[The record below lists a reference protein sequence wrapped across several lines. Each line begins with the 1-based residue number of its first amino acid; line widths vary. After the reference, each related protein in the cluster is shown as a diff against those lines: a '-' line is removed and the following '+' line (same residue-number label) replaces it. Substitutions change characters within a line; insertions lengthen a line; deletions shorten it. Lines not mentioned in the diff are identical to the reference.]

1 MLIREITLNTN
12 LLNELKNFYSDI
24 LELGLIHESQYSFT
38 VKTLNSDI
46 TFLKSSLENPFYH
59 FAFNIPENQ
68 IKQAKEWALQR
79 FKLISL
85 NGEDEFDFLSWNAH
99 SIYFYDPAGNILE
112 FIARHNLNNKSDTDF
127 SGKSILNVSEIGLPV
142 VDVKIFYETI
152 NKNFNIPVFSGDM
165 KTFTAAGDDDGLMII
180 VPENRNWFPDCP
192 PAKIF
197 PLTIELISDTNKQ
210 IKFEKIPY
218 TVISFKH

>member
-1 MLIREITLNTN
+1 MLIREITLHTN

-142 VDVKIFYETI
+142 DDV
-152 NKNFNIPVFSGDM
+152 
-165 KTFTAAGDDDGLMII
+165 
-180 VPENRNWFPDCP
+180 
-192 PAKIF
+192 
-197 PLTIELISDTNKQ
+197 
-210 IKFEKIPY
+210 
-218 TVISFKH
+218 